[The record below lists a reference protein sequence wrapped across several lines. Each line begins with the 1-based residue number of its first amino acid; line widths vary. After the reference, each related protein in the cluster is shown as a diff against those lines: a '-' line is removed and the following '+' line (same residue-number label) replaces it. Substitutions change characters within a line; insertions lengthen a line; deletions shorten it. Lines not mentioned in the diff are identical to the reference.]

1 MCISEFK
8 GDKNYKVLERELFLW
23 NFPCN
28 LEVLPLL
35 EFIPESTQ
43 YVLPIYCVMFSYD
56 FLGLLMSSASIC
68 FEMFKLLLFGLLRSS
83 PEDYFLGR
91 IEIATESSIDPF
103 DGVLDRK
110 ASDLF
115 LLSDDFAGKNR
126 KSSDGRGDIAVFV
139 RLVDFSC

>member
-1 MCISEFK
+1 
-8 GDKNYKVLERELFLW
+8 
-23 NFPCN
+23 
-28 LEVLPLL
+28 
-35 EFIPESTQ
+35 
-43 YVLPIYCVMFSYD
+43 
-56 FLGLLMSSASIC
+56 
-68 FEMFKLLLFGLLRSS
+68 MFKLLLFGLLRSS

-91 IEIATESSIDPF
+91 IEIAKESSIDPF

-115 LLSDDFAGKNR
+115 RLSDVFPGKNR